1 MSKISFGPGAM
12 LAPVPAVLVSS
23 GSVEKPNVCTVAWTG
38 IINTKPSQ
46 TYISL
51 RKSRYS
57 HSIISKTGEFVI
69 NLTPSSMVRIC
80 DRCGVYSGRNRDK
93 FADCSLTAEPSQTVE
108 APSIAESPVSIECRV
123 RSCIEL
129 GSHDMFIADVTAVR
143 IDEKIVDPSGRI
155 CLEKAGLCAYVHG
168 EYYSLGKKIGSF
180 GFSVKKKQKKHLPSE
195 TGRKAKV
202 KKPQNERQNKS

>member
-1 MSKISFGPGAM
+1 
-12 LAPVPAVLVSS
+12 
-23 GSVEKPNVCTVAWTG
+23 
-38 IINTKPSQ
+38 
-46 TYISL
+46 
-51 RKSRYS
+51 
-57 HSIISKTGEFVI
+57 
-69 NLTPSSMVRIC
+69 MVRIC
-80 DRCGVYSGRNRDK
+80 DRCGVYSGRDRDK

-180 GFSVKKKQKKHLPSE
+180 GFSVKKKQKNIHRPRQEEKQKSKN
-195 TGRKAKV
+195 RKTSDRINHK
-202 KKPQNERQNKS
+202 